1 MYSKSFEPGNSAKIA
16 PYGVTRVADQ
26 NLKGE
31 FLVSMPALKGDYFQ
45 ASVTFLIDH
54 NTDGA
59 FGLVINNPTDM
70 QLQDIFPE
78 LEGTT
83 QQVDLLEGGPVEQD
97 RIFFLHTSDKHYEH
111 SLVVNPETTLST
123 SPELISDLA
132 TQDSPEHL
140 LAIIGYA
147 GWGAGQLEA
156 ELLADAWLITPFDR
170 NILFSRDHETKP
182 QAAASKMGIDLN
194 LIGPTSG
201 HG

>member
-1 MYSKSFEPGNSAKIA
+1 M
-16 PYGVTRVADQ
+16 ADQ

-147 GWGAGQLEA
+147 GWGAGQLET
-156 ELLADAWLITPFDR
+156 EITSGSWICGPAHPDM
-170 NILFSRDHETKP
+170 LFEWPVEDVWERTLRGL
-182 QAAASKMGIDLN
+182 GIDPAHLV
-194 LIGPTSG
+194 SG
-201 HG
+201 VGTIQ

>member
-1 MYSKSFEPGNSAKIA
+1 MAG
-16 PYGVTRVADQ
+16 Q

-70 QLQDIFPE
+70 LLKDIFPE
-78 LEGTT
+78 LEGIT
-83 QQVDLLEGGPVEQD
+83 QKVDLMEGGPVEQD

-111 SLVVNPETTLST
+111 SLEVNPETTLST
-123 SPELISDLA
+123 SPNLISDLVIE
-132 TQDSPEHL
+132 DSPEQM
-140 LAIIGYA
+140 LAILGYA

-156 ELLADAWLITPFDR
+156 ELLANAWLVTPFDR
-170 NILFSRDHETKP
+170 NILFSPDHTTKP
-182 QAAASKMGIDLN
+182 QAAASTMGIDLN